1 MPNNEKDP
9 QPKET
14 SSSTFVKKSRPK
26 KNWIP
31 VVAGILRKGQTVLVG
46 KRPETHNLGGLWEF
60 PGGKIELGESP
71 EEALAREL
79 KEELG
84 IDAEIGPLKF
94 AAAHTYGKT
103 GILFLFFEVKY
114 WKGAVK
120 TQQHFE
126 LRWVTPKE
134 LRSLELPEANSKFL
148 DQIMGVL

>member
-1 MPNNEKDP
+1 MAAGKSPG
-9 QPKET
+9 
-14 SSSTFVKKSRPK
+14 VKKR
-26 KNWIP
+26 NTWVP
-31 VVAGILRKGQTVLVG
+31 VVAALMRRQGKVLVG
-46 KRPETHNLGGLWEF
+46 QRPEGSALAGTWEF